1 MELAVGVQNSERDS
15 LGKQDKWE
23 RCGDDHHS
31 AAWWARMEDST
42 EEVIKHLFRW
52 RGAER
57 LKKMNGELRLASS
70 MCRMCRMCDVC
81 LFAHTLPL
89 CSLPRMDLWQKF
101 PYRRPSRV
109 SDSSKSRVRVILFH
123 TLRDP
128 LWRVF
133 GNWSFTEYGY
143 GACTEISREYGYIPE
158 KNTRGI
164 PLPKSSW

>member
-31 AAWWARMEDST
+31 AAWWARMEGAT
-42 EEVIKHLFRW
+42 EEGIKHFFRW
-52 RGAER
+52 RGAEGP
-57 LKKMNGELRLASS
+57 KKMDGELRLASS
-70 MCRMCRMCDVC
+70 TCRMCDVGH
-81 LFAHTLPL
+81 FAHTLPL

-101 PYRRPSRV
+101 PFRRPSRV
-109 SDSSKSRVRVILFH
+109 SDSSKSRVRVILFD

-128 LWRVF
+128 LWRVS

-143 GACTEISREYGYIPE
+143 GACTEISRVYGYIPE
-158 KNTRGI
+158 NKFWKYPCRN
-164 PLPKSSW
+164 PLGEA